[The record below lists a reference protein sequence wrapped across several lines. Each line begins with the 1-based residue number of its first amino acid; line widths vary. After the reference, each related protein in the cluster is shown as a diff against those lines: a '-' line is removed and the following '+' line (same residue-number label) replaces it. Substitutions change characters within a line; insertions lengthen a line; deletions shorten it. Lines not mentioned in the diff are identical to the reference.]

1 MRRFAPRRW
10 VLVIGVLVALLH
22 AGPASADPR
31 EEAIALADE
40 GSKRLE
46 NKDYA
51 GAIEKFDA
59 AFALVAV
66 PVFALQSASALEMS
80 GRLVDALSRYRAVYE
95 MSPDPAWSRVQHEA
109 QASARERY
117 QRLAARMPRLI
128 VAVRGGRADR
138 VELDGKETSGD
149 ALASGML
156 VDPGE
161 HRVAARAGSRT
172 TEQVVALAEGQTR
185 QIELVLPSSPAR
197 SAAPSDSA
205 PRPAVSSDAALAT
218 RDSSKTATGRTLGWV
233 AFGVGAAGIVV
244 GSVSG
249 LIALGKKSDLDERC
263 PNRNCLEPDWEA
275 NNSYDRMRTL
285 STIGFVVGGVGI
297 AAGGVLLWT
306 NPSSSSS
313 DAARLELRAAPGR
326 MTFAGAF

>member
-1 MRRFAPRRW
+1 MAGLGARRW
-10 VLVIGVLVALLH
+10 MWVVSVLVALLH
-22 AGPASADPR
+22 AGQASADPR
-31 EEAIALADE
+31 EDAIALADQ

-80 GRLVDALSRYRAVYE
+80 GRLVEALSRYRAVYE
-95 MSPDPAWSRVQHEA
+95 MSPDASWSRIQHEA
-109 QASARERY
+109 QASARERH

-128 VAVRGGRADR
+128 VTFGGGRADR
-138 VELDGKETSGD
+138 VELDGKETSED
-149 ALASGML
+149 ALASGIL

-172 TEQVVALAEGQTR
+172 AEQLVALAEGQTR
-185 QIELVLPSSPAR
+185 QIELVLPSSQERA
-197 SAAPSDSA
+197 AAPSDSA
-205 PRPAVSSDAALAT
+205 PRPVSPTEPALVT
-218 RDSSKTATGRTLGWV
+218 RDSSSTARTLGWV
-233 AFGVGAAGIVV
+233 ALGVGAAGIVV

-249 LIALGKKSDLDERC
+249 FIALGKKSDLDERC
-263 PNRNCLEPDWEA
+263 PNRNCLEPQWEE
-275 NNSYDRMRTL
+275 NDSYDRMRTL

-313 DAARLELRAAPGR
+313 GAARLQLRAAPGR
-326 MTFAGAF
+326 VTFAGAF